1 MPHFI
6 ELNFVDRAGYFRLWQ
21 SVGFAFKPRLY
32 CSWRHIKQLG
42 KKAIR
47 CFASR
52 VQEDRTCT
60 LDRCFLLDS
69 SVAGNEIT
77 ATVFAQIPL
86 LSPYFPV
93 LDDER
98 GYFLTLKELFGRKEA
113 LLVFGRVR

>member
-6 ELNFVDRAGYFRLWQ
+6 ERNFVDRAGYVRLWQ
-21 SVGFAFKPRLY
+21 SVGFAFKPLLY
-32 CSWRHIKQLG
+32 CSWSHIKQLG

-47 CFASR
+47 CFSSR
-52 VQEDRTCT
+52 VQVDRKGT

-69 SVAGNEIT
+69 SVACNAMT
-77 ATVFAQIPL
+77 ATVVAQIPL

-98 GYFLTLKELFGRKEA
+98 LMTPLAVHSTIPFQGSR
-113 LLVFGRVR
+113 LVL